1 MGPIAHTE
9 SSKREQRG
17 ELLPKGIYQARIN
30 LSAFLSSTYCLV
42 HNHDIPIKPMDC
54 KRYLHLPQIKCGSC
68 SWFFSSRYL
77 HCIFI
82 VCCSFF
88 LLFSL
93 AHHRIFII
101 SNTQKSLF
109 TCIQTLI
116 SWFYTEV
123 FFIENIIKCFVL
135 SLFLLSLMSL
145 GYALF
150 TFICFPALP
159 WLSVL
164 PSLLN
169 STCWKKKH
177 QELLYLKTFQF

>member
-135 SLFLLSLMSL
+135 SLFYFHSCHLVMRFSLLFVFQHFLGFLLSP
-145 GYALF
+145 LF
-150 TFICFPALP
+150 SA
-159 WLSVL
+159 
-164 PSLLN
+164 
-169 STCWKKKH
+169 
-177 QELLYLKTFQF
+177 ELAARRTYFVVCEEHI